1 MYTFLREL
9 ADSWGVLSLMLIF
22 LGVIVYAFRPGTKAL
37 YKDISDIPF
46 RNDEFKEDDNG

>member
-9 ADSWGVLSLMLIF
+9 ADSWGVLTLLLFFI
-22 LGVIVYAFRPGTKAL
+22 GVIVWTFRPGSKEI

-46 RNDEFKEDDNG
+46 RNEEFKE